1 MRSIIELFLSTAS
14 SGNISNPASIQLSVD
29 ALSKASRLI
38 SSVPTSMSA
47 QEYFS
52 RVCPQLLETLGSP
65 DPGMERAAAYV
76 IAELLGRKGPEVE
89 DTVKTEIIRKITGS
103 FDPSIATSSGKPKVP
118 SAQPRSKDK
127 KSSSELLA
135 FEDKPPANRQPSRSP
150 LEFEVVDETDHIMA
164 LGKPTQLRPL
174 VPEAE
179 LSMAFRNL
187 EVLLASHPTPLLP
200 QRLIAPILIPLWGL
214 MCYAKSIGRS
224 SWHNR
229 AASLLKSYFTVSLD
243 QTVLE
248 KIQNG
253 LAFAGGDDWE
263 YAPGSA
269 GGIEIRAT
277 TAGRKNGVK
286 MDLIDSRVEE
296 FLAILG
302 DGGVPS
308 GVLNE
313 FFLGIFRKWLAR
325 EGEDEPLAM
334 LITIKILQ
342 EMIQS
347 HGEALAKKPT
357 EILQIIKGILDEY
370 VGLLETLKQRETET
384 VGAPSL
390 STLGKIVQDS
400 PRSPELDTGGEGEDE
415 SDENQLS
422 ETVAMAL
429 TLLSVLISSPETK
442 LGETDERLIATIH
455 PSLKYLSG
463 AKGMDPNLSSLA
475 VNITSLLLLHTP
487 HSINFRP
494 TPLAE
499 AQKEKYTTA
508 FSYLRDP
515 LIPVRAH
522 GLYLLRELILDRAPI
537 VDITNTA
544 RLLITMLKDG
554 DSFVYLNVVKCLAA
568 LTDRHSRTVTKL
580 LVAAYLNDSDVL
592 DLGERLGLDERLRIG
607 EALLGTVQ
615 KLGHALVGETAE
627 VVANGMLS
635 IISRRRGNPNP
646 RPPTAPA
653 NGEYDGNG
661 DEMDFDIDLDT
672 GLRLTPQ
679 QLAQRERDAKT
690 VFGWSVTPHEDL
702 RIRGSALSILGSAV
716 QTNPSGLGPRVLMEV
731 LDTAVAI
738 LSQETSLEAGIL
750 RRAAVVSVSG
760 VLSSLVRA
768 DEEDPE
774 GRAWRTDVWKVVRH
788 RIKDLRRVLGYVRV
802 TDVDGLVREQAGVVE
817 ENLEAVVAR
826 GLVGDGGLMRPPV
839 VMGDRV
845 EAL

>member
-1 MRSIIELFLSTAS
+1 MRSVIELFLSTAT
-14 SGNISNPASIQLSVD
+14 SGNISNSASTQLSVD
-29 ALSKASRLI
+29 VLSKASRLI

-52 RVCPQLLETLGSP
+52 RVCPQLLEALRSP

-76 IAELLGRKGPEVE
+76 IAELLGRKGPGVE
-89 DTVKTEIIRKITGS
+89 ATVENEIVRKITGS
-103 FDPSIATSSGKPKVP
+103 FDPPNKQKVP
-118 SAQPRSKDK
+118 SSEPTPKDKK

-135 FEDKPPANRQPSRSP
+135 LEDKRQPPARSP
-150 LEFEVVDETDHIMA
+150 LVFEAVGETVNEPM
-164 LGKPTQLRPL
+164 QLRPL
-174 VPEAE
+174 VSEAE
-179 LSMAFRNL
+179 LSMTFRNL
-187 EVLLASHPTPLLP
+187 EALLASHPTPLLP

-224 SWHNR
+224 SWHGR

-248 KIQNG
+248 RIQKS
-253 LAFAGGDDWE
+253 LTFAGGDDWE

-269 GGIEIRAT
+269 GGIEVRAT
-277 TAGRKNGVK
+277 TAGRRNTVE
-286 MDLIDSRVEE
+286 MDLIDSRIEE
-296 FLAILG
+296 FLGILG
-302 DGGVPS
+302 DGGVP
-308 GVLNE
+308 GGLLNE

-325 EGEDEPLAM
+325 RDDEPLAM

-342 EMIQS
+342 EILQS
-347 HGEALAKKPT
+347 RGEALAKNPT

-370 VGLLETLKQRETET
+370 TEAPQQSKAET
-384 VGAPSL
+384 VGTPNL
-390 STLGKIVQDS
+390 PTLGNIA
-400 PRSPELDTGGEGEDE
+400 PELDTGGDE
-415 SDENQLS
+415 SDENQRA

-442 LGETDERLIATIH
+442 LGEADERLIATIH
-455 PSLKYLSG
+455 PSLRYLSG
-463 AKGMDPNLSSLA
+463 AKGIDPNLTSLA
-475 VNITSLLLLHTP
+475 VNISSLLLLHAP
-487 HSINFRP
+487 HSAKSGP
-494 TPLAE
+494 APLAE
-499 AQKEKYTTA
+499 AQREKYTTA
-508 FSYLRDP
+508 LSYLRDP

-568 LTDRHSRTVTKL
+568 LTDRHSKTVTRV
-580 LVAAYLNDSDVL
+580 LVAAYQNDSDVL

-635 IISRRRGNPNP
+635 TISRRRGNPNP
-646 RPPTAPA
+646 PPPTVREH
-653 NGEYDGNG
+653 GDG
-661 DEMDFDIDLDT
+661 DEVDFDIDLDT

-690 VFGWSVTPHEDL
+690 VSGWSATPHEDL
-702 RIRGSALSILGSAV
+702 RIRSSALSILGAAV

-738 LSQETSLEAGIL
+738 LSQETSLEAVIL
-750 RRAAVVSVSG
+750 RRAAAVSVSR
-760 VLSSLVRA
+760 VLNSLVRA
-768 DEEDPE
+768 DGEDLE
-774 GRAWRTDVWKVVRH
+774 GRAWRADVWEIVKC

-802 TDVDGLVREQAGVVE
+802 TDVDGLVREQVGVVE

-826 GLVGDGGLMRPPV
+826 GLVGDGGQMR
-839 VMGDRV
+839 
-845 EAL
+845 

>member
-1 MRSIIELFLSTAS
+1 MRSVIELFLSTTT
-14 SGNISNPASIQLSVD
+14 SGNISNSASTQLSVD

-47 QEYFS
+47 LEYFS
-52 RVCPQLLETLGSP
+52 RVCPQLLEALRSP
-65 DPGMERAAAYV
+65 DPGMERAAAYA
-76 IAELLGRKGPEVE
+76 IAELLGRKGPGVE
-89 DTVKTEIIRKITGS
+89 ATVENEIVRKITGS
-103 FDPSIATSSGKPKVP
+103 FDPSNKQKVP
-118 SAQPRSKDK
+118 PPQPTPKDK

-135 FEDKPPANRQPSRSP
+135 FVFKRQPPARSP
-150 LEFEVVDETDHIMA
+150 LVLEASGETVDEPI
-164 LGKPTQLRPL
+164 QLHPL
-174 VPEAE
+174 VSEAE
-179 LSMAFRNL
+179 LSMTFRNL
-187 EVLLASHPTPLLP
+187 EALLASHPTPLLP
-200 QRLIAPILIPLWGL
+200 QRLIAPILVPLWGL

-224 SWHNR
+224 SWHGR

-248 KIQNG
+248 RIQMG
-253 LAFAGGDDWE
+253 LTFAGGDDWE

-269 GGIEIRAT
+269 GGIEVRAT
-277 TAGRKNGVK
+277 TAGRRNIVK
-286 MDLIDSRVEE
+286 MDLIDSRIEE
-296 FLAILG
+296 FLGILG
-302 DGGVPS
+302 DAGVP
-308 GVLNE
+308 GGLLNE

-325 EGEDEPLAM
+325 RDDEPLAM

-342 EMIQS
+342 EILQS
-347 HGEALAKKPT
+347 RGEALAKKPT

-370 VGLLETLKQRETET
+370 TESLKVGT
-384 VGAPSL
+384 PSL
-390 STLGKIVQDS
+390 PTLGKIA
-400 PRSPELDTGGEGEDE
+400 PELGTGGDE
-415 SDENQLS
+415 SDENQRA

-442 LGETDERLIATIH
+442 LGEADERLIATIH
-455 PSLKYLSG
+455 PSLRYLSG
-463 AKGMDPNLSSLA
+463 TKGIDPNLTSLA
-475 VNITSLLLLHTP
+475 VNISSLLLLHAP
-487 HSINFRP
+487 HSVKSEP
-494 TPLAE
+494 APLAE
-499 AQKEKYTTA
+499 AQREKYTTA
-508 FSYLRDP
+508 LSYLRDP

-522 GLYLLRELILDRAPI
+522 GLYLLRELILDRAPVI
-537 VDITNTA
+537 DITNTA

-568 LTDRHSRTVTKL
+568 LTDRHSRTVTRM
-580 LVAAYLNDSDVL
+580 LVAAYQNDSDVL

-635 IISRRRGNPNP
+635 TISRRRGNPNSP
-646 RPPTAPA
+646 PPTVR
-653 NGEYDGNG
+653 EHG
-661 DEMDFDIDLDT
+661 DSDEVDFDIDLDT

-690 VFGWSVTPHEDL
+690 VSGWSATPHEDL
-702 RIRGSALSILGSAV
+702 RIRSSALSILGTAV

-760 VLSSLVRA
+760 VLNSLVRT
-768 DEEDPE
+768 DEDDFE
-774 GRAWRTDVWKVVRH
+774 GRAWRTDVWKVVKR

-802 TDVDGLVREQAGVVE
+802 TDVDGLVREQVGVVE

-826 GLVGDGGLMRPPV
+826 GLVGDGGQMW
-839 VMGDRV
+839 
-845 EAL
+845 